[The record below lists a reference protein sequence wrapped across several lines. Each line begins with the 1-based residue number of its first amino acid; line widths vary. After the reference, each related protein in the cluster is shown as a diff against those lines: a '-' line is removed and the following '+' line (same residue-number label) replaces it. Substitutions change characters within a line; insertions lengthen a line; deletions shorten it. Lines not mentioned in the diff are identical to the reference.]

1 MATLATR
8 VISGKGLLRIPASA
22 DLRKA
27 KRLSLY
33 VDVIRLPF
41 NQYRNNNY
49 NLPKS
54 RYGTINLFKNDFHEK
69 ELCIEYPRQAFHFYP
84 DPSAQVFYLA
94 KCIYANIAEALE
106 LGFAGAG
113 SPVSLPDTF
122 ADWYHTSYWW
132 DEAKVVCYADTGLR
146 LVVESEEFLL
156 CEDDSDPQPPPP
168 PPPPPEPEDVP
179 PGTSLGD
186 ENTPVSPPYQE
197 PDDGGDTVPYEGDDF
212 PVPPPEFPQGTQ
224 CQTYTVTVQGTV
236 LAGGLVQTN
245 SIVVF
250 GKVEYVGLQPG
261 NPLSI
266 IVTAYGD
273 ALAPGAFCR
282 SSPLTIG
289 LLSSSSG
296 YVAGS
301 VSYTVAPYP

>member
-8 VISGKGLLRIPASA
+8 VISGRGLLRIPASA

-54 RYGTINLFKNDFHEK
+54 RYGTINLYKTGYLEQ

-94 KCIYANIAEALE
+94 KCIYANLAEALE

-113 SPVSLPDTF
+113 SPVSLPNTF
-122 ADWYHTSYWW
+122 EDWYHTTYWW
-132 DEAKVVCYADTGLR
+132 DEAKIVCYADAALQ

-156 CEDDSDPQPPPP
+156 CEEDEDPQPPPP
-168 PPPPPEPEDVP
+168 PPPPPNPPDVP

-186 ENTPVSPPYQE
+186 DNTPISDPYQE
-197 PDDGGDTVPYEGDDF
+197 PDDGGDTVPYPGDDF
-212 PVPPPEFPQGTQ
+212 PEPPQEFPIGNQ
-224 CQTYTVTVQGTV
+224 CDVYTVAVTATVV
-236 LAGGLVQTN
+236 AGGSVQNN
-245 SIVVF
+245 SISVF
-250 GKVEYVGLQPG
+250 GKVEFVGLDPS
-261 NPLSI
+261 NPNQI
-266 IVTAYGD
+266 IITAYGD
-273 ALAPGAFCR
+273 ALAPSAFCR
-282 SSPLTIG
+282 SSPQTIV
-289 LLSSSSG
+289 LLGSSSG
-296 YVAGS
+296 YVPGS
-301 VSYTVAPYP
+301 FSYTVTP